1 MTMAISHPAF
11 ARLERCTE
19 ANNGVLFQGVNGTY
33 YCVSTNSMNWWSAF
47 SWCKGVG
54 GELASLDQA
63 CPGTGFS
70 SCTNLKER
78 QDIVT
83 GTQSGWLSNPYIS
96 SNAYRVQFA
105 SGTVDPNANRSN
117 GNGQHALCR

>member
-1 MTMAISHPAF
+1 M
-11 ARLERCTE
+11 
-19 ANNGVLFQGVNGTY
+19 VNLQ
-33 YCVSTNSMNWWSAF
+33 ALI
-47 SWCKGVG
+47 KGVG

-70 SCTNLKER
+70 TCTNLKER
-78 QDIVT
+78 QDVVT

-96 SNAYRVQFA
+96 SNAYRVQLA
-105 SGTVDPNANRSN
+105 SGTVDPNANRSS